1 MTLRDTAT
9 GQVVVPALPVPSGT
23 AGTMPYW
30 SPDGTRLAFADVP
43 MTAVNAP
50 GLYFRHLYGSSIAML
65 DAQGGQFANYQVVA
79 QSNKPCPSSRS
90 ATRSY
95 ANPYFS
101 QDSKWLVYSRGDCQS
116 EADSTSEVILS
127 PAVPSA
133 PQNHLLRANQAIAAG
148 NVTGVENGMPILGP
162 VTQGLAD
169 GDPNKNLVWI
179 AFTSTRDYGLVLA
192 QGSQVN
198 PPSSGVPSAQV
209 KQIWLAAVDLNQ
221 LAAGVTAV
229 DPSYPAFRFPAQDLA
244 ENTHRP
250 FWTADAL
257 KGQTI
262 VTTQ

>member
-1 MTLRDTAT
+1 M
-9 GQVVVPALPVPSGT
+9 
-23 AGTMPYW
+23 
-30 SPDGTRLAFADVP
+30 LAFADVP
-43 MTAVNAP
+43 MTAVNAR
-50 GLYFRHLYGSSIAML
+50 GLYFRHLFGSSLAML
-65 DAQGGQFANYQVVA
+65 DVQGGQFSSYQVVA
-79 QSNKPCPSSRS
+79 QSTKPCPSSG
-90 ATRSY
+90 ATESY

-116 EADSTSEVILS
+116 EADPTSEVILS
-127 PAVPSA
+127 PPVPAA
-133 PQNHLLRANQAIAAG
+133 PQNHLLRANQATAAG

-179 AFTSTRDYGLVLA
+179 AFTSTRDYGLVLT
-192 QGSQVN
+192 QGSKVN
-198 PPSSGVPSAQV
+198 PPSSGVPSVGV
-209 KQIWLAAVDLNQ
+209 KQIWLAAIDLNQ
-221 LAAGVTAV
+221 LASGVTAA
-229 DPSYPAFRFPAQDLA
+229 DPSYPAFRFPSQDLA